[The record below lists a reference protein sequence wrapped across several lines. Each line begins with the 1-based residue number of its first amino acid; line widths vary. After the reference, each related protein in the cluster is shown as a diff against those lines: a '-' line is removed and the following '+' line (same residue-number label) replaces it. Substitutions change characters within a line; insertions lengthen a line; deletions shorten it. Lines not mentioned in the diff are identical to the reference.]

1 MNAEVLEKF
10 LDYVYTGE
18 VEVTIWIF
26 IIVVFLFLGG
36 VVCLF
41 YSCIFVL
48 GQSCLFVCL
57 FYSCIF
63 VLGQCCTKQIKN
75 TFRFW
80 LRHSDLIFWDQVLM
94 IVTLTRNFL
103 ILGWVVFIL

>member
-41 YSCIFVL
+41 
-48 GQSCLFVCL
+48 VC
-57 FYSCIF
+57 
-63 VLGQCCTKQIKN
+63 
-75 TFRFW
+75 
-80 LRHSDLIFWDQVLM
+80 
-94 IVTLTRNFL
+94 
-103 ILGWVVFIL
+103 FILVFLFLGSVAQNKSRILLDFGSATQI